1 MAVKKLSVDMYEGQI
16 TALLGHNGAGNSA
29 DYSSYSAYYSDIVI
43 EIVFIMLYVHLKTG
57 KNNYLFTS
65 ASIMIKQFKIG
76 ILYNFAHFYNESNC
90 CLIKCSHPQVK
101 QRQ

>member
-43 EIVFIMLYVHLKTG
+43 EIVFIM
-57 KNNYLFTS
+57 
-65 ASIMIKQFKIG
+65 
-76 ILYNFAHFYNESNC
+76 
-90 CLIKCSHPQVK
+90 
-101 QRQ
+101 